1 MAYPTTPGSKTG
13 GASEDAAKRIIGR
26 AAMLRSTIT
35 DLMLKGYRLTADEIA
50 AQMKES
56 PFAIR
61 PRCTELV
68 KTGILIK
75 TQDRRKNVSGAT
87 AHILRHR
94 DMATEVALP
103 APEPKRTAR
112 PKTPAVHADQN
123 ALFG

>member
-1 MAYPTTPGSKTG
+1 MAYPNEPGSKTG
-13 GASEDAAKRIIGR
+13 GASAEAAKQVTGR
-26 AAMLRSTIT
+26 ARMLRSTIEN
-35 DLMLKGYRLTADEIA
+35 LMLKGYRLTSDEIA
-50 AQMKES
+50 TQMRES

-68 KTGILIK
+68 KRGVLIK

-94 DMATEVALP
+94 ACLTEVALP
-103 APEPKRTAR
+103 APEPKRTVR
-112 PKTPAVHADQN
+112 PKAPAFHQDQN